1 MMRHLV
7 GEATPELEHLREGA
21 ALCGPSVSSKYSA
34 FGARCCMRPSRES
47 SLSVM
52 AVFGA

>member
-21 ALCGPSVSSKYSA
+21 APYSKSVSRKYSA
-34 FGARCCMRPSRES
+34 F
-47 SLSVM
+47 
-52 AVFGA
+52 